1 MRTLMAAALGA
12 AFFIADPLA
21 VAQAVKPLPTRCPPG
36 YHRSVAEVCM
46 PTHHK
51 RGGHHQ
57 HPRAAEPN
65 AA

>member
-1 MRTLMAAALGA
+1 MRTLMATALGA
-12 AFFIADPLA
+12 VFFMADPLVA
-21 VAQAVKPLPTRCPPG
+21 AQAVKTHCPPG
-36 YHRSVAEVCM
+36 YHRSAADVCM

-51 RGGHHQ
+51 HGGHHQ